1 LVAISS
7 GYLAGTN
14 RMTDSM
20 DERTFQRLL
29 RRTVAIP
36 VALLG
41 VLAIIL
47 AIEILTLMQSLQM
60 VDHTDQVITSAR
72 QAMRYMVDME
82 SSARGFELTGEEK
95 FLKVFRN
102 AESQLPG
109 SLEALSNLTS
119 QNPQQQSRVHDI
131 RGLDENWIHWAEHE
145 IAIHA
150 NKRPTEGELLQGDI
164 LMEQIRSR
172 QREIVG
178 EEERLL
184 QVRTHKATT
193 MSHVTLYSAVG
204 LSIMVAGMLFTLTR
218 RELRELSR
226 TYEQHLEAEE
236 EKRRQLAESRE
247 RFQTTL
253 NSLGDAV
260 IATDADGFVRYI
272 NPVAQQLSGWTDH
285 TQARG
290 RTLREVAYLVD
301 ERTQEP
307 LDDLVGAVRQAESV
321 VAMSN
326 HTLLVSKSG
335 REYPVEASAA
345 PIVDETGQ
353 LSGVV
358 LVFRDVTQ
366 RRQTEQ
372 TLRAS
377 DRLTQ
382 AGRMA
387 ATIAHEIRNPL
398 DTVSNLLFLLRQG
411 NYPNPETRQYLDM
424 AGEEL
429 ARITQITGQ
438 LLTFH
443 REAQSPVQVDLVKVL
458 ESVLTLYAPQI
469 QMAGISVTKR
479 FETHRSVRGFPG
491 ELRQVFANLVANAIH
506 SMPTGGKLLLH
517 VHESNLASDSQRRG
531 VRVTV
536 LDNGSGIPPDVRKN
550 LFSPFYT
557 TKGEGGTG
565 LGLWVTRGIV
575 EKHEG
580 TIHFISTV
588 RPGRSGTAFSVFLPF
603 QQVAG
608 KLDTPKPMPA

>member
-1 LVAISS
+1 
-7 GYLAGTN
+7 
-14 RMTDSM
+14 M

-47 AIEILTLMQSLQM
+47 AVEILTLMQSLKM
-60 VDHTDQVITSAR
+60 VDHTDHVIANAR

-82 SSARGFELTGEEK
+82 SSARGFELTGDQK

-102 AESQLPG
+102 AEAQLPA
-109 SLEALSNLTS
+109 SIDALSKLTS
-119 QNPQQQSRVHDI
+119 KNPLQQSRVQDI
-131 RGLDENWIHWAEHE
+131 RGLDENWIRWAEHE

-150 NKRPTEGELLQGDI
+150 NKRPTEDELLQGDV

-184 QVRTHKATT
+184 QVRTRRATT
-193 MSHVTLYSAVG
+193 MSHITLYTAVG

-272 NPVAQQLSGWTDH
+272 NPVAQQLAGWTDH

-290 RTLREVAYLVD
+290 RPLREVACLVD

-307 LDDLVGAVRQAESV
+307 LGDLVSAVRQSESV

-345 PIVDETGQ
+345 PIVDENGQ

-411 NYPNPETRQYLDM
+411 DYPNPETRQYLDM

-517 VHESNLASDSQRRG
+517 VYESNLASDSQRRG

-536 LDNGSGIPPDVRKN
+536 LDNGSGIAPDVRKN

-608 KLDTPKPMPA
+608 KLDTPKPIPA